1 MTAVD
6 DLARHPLLAGLP
18 APTVAALAAFS
29 TRATYA
35 EGALILREDG
45 AASALFL
52 LETGDVALEI
62 SSAGA
67 GVVRLET
74 LSAGDV
80 LGLSWLFPGSSW
92 HLDARAVTAVD
103 AWLVDGATLRARMEA
118 DHDLGYVLS
127 MRLLT
132 AAYDRLRR
140 VRLQRLDVFGGKRA

>member
-1 MTAVD
+1 MSAVD
-6 DLARHPLLAGLP
+6 ELARHPLLAGVP

-29 TRATYA
+29 SRAAFA
-35 EGALILREDG
+35 EGALVIREDD
-45 AASALFL
+45 AASTLFL
-52 LETGDVALEI
+52 IASGDVALEVY
-62 SSAGA
+62 SAGT

-92 HLDARAVTAVD
+92 HLDARAITAVD
-103 AWLVDGATLRARMEA
+103 AWLVDGAALRARMEA

-140 VRLQRLDVFGGKRA
+140 VRMQRLDVFGGKRA